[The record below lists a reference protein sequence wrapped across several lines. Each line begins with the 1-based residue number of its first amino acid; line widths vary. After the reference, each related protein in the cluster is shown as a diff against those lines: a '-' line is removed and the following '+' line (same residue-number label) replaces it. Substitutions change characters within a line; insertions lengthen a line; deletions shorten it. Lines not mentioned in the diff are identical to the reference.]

1 MDRFERDL
9 ARMLRDSRQDTPY
22 EDGHQYRLRAGIRAR
37 RRVRTAW
44 LATAS
49 VLTLTGV
56 GLALTVLPSVLSP
69 GGSPG
74 PRPRPVTSAASAS
87 LPSTP
92 RTTPAASGVLMPY
105 RTSTPEPVPVPT
117 RTSATR
123 AAPWPGASG
132 PDE

>member
-1 MDRFERDL
+1 MDRFEREL
-9 ARMLRDSRQDTPY
+9 AHMLRDSRQDAPY
-22 EDGHQYRLRAGIRAR
+22 EDGHRYRLRAGIRAR
-37 RRVRTAW
+37 QRVRTAW

-74 PRPRPVTSAASAS
+74 PRPRPVTSAASVS

-92 RTTPAASGVLMPY
+92 RTAPAATGVLMPY
-105 RTSTPEPVPVPT
+105 RTSTPEPVPT

-123 AAPWPGASG
+123 AVPRPGASG

>member
-1 MDRFERDL
+1 MDRFEREL

-22 EDGHQYRLRAGIRAR
+22 EVGHRYRLRAGIRAR
-37 RRVRTAW
+37 QRVRTAW

-49 VLTLTGV
+49 VLTLTAV
-56 GLALTVLPSVLSP
+56 GLALTVLPDLLSP

-74 PRPRPVTSAASAS
+74 PRPHPVTSAASAS

-92 RTTPAASGVLMPY
+92 RTAPAATGVLMPY
-105 RTSTPEPVPVPT
+105 RTSTPEPVPT
-117 RTSATR
+117 RTPATR
-123 AAPWPGASG
+123 AVPRPGASG